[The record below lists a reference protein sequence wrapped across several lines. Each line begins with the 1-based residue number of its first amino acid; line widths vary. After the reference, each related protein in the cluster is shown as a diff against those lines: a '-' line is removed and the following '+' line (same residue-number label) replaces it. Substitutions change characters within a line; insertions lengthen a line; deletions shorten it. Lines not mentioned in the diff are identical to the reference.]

1 MIQIK
6 VGDHVK
12 VIKMN
17 ERHFHK
23 IGKVLKVVNT
33 NKKQMYIV
41 EFEDKWYEYY
51 EEKDIAYLF

>member
-12 VIKMN
+12 VIKIN

-23 IGKVLKVVNT
+23 IGKGIKIVNT

-41 EFEDKWYEYY
+41 EFERFYKQ
-51 EEKDIAYLF
+51 KIRI

>member
-1 MIQIK
+1 MINIK

-12 VIKMN
+12 VIKLN
-17 ERHFHK
+17 ERHFHC
-23 IGKVLKVVNT
+23 IGEVIKVVNT

-41 EFEDKWYEYY
+41 EFKDKWNEYY

>member
-1 MIQIK
+1 MINIK

-12 VIKMN
+12 VIKLN
-17 ERHFHK
+17 ERHFQC
-23 IGKVLKVVNT
+23 IGEVIKVINT